1 MLKELVLRNRSY
13 RSYDETREIKKEELM
28 DLVEYARLCA
38 SSVNQQPLKYY
49 LAYTKKDLDKIQ
61 PLTGWAKA
69 LQKELPY
76 AGHYPQAFIVI
87 CQDLNIAPNLQAYL
101 KDVGI
106 VAQTMLLRAV
116 EMQLGGC
123 MLGNFNPT
131 EISDV
136 LQLNENLFPQLLL
149 AIGKPDETIILEDV
163 KPGENILYYRD
174 ENDVHHVP
182 KRSLDELLI
191 TRKDS

>member
-1 MLKELVLRNRSY
+1 
-13 RSYDETREIKKEELM
+13 
-28 DLVEYARLCA
+28 
-38 SSVNQQPLKYY
+38 
-49 LAYTKKDLDKIQ
+49 
-61 PLTGWAKA
+61 
-69 LQKELPY
+69 
-76 AGHYPQAFIVI
+76 
-87 CQDLNIAPNLQAYL
+87 
-101 KDVGI
+101 
-106 VAQTMLLRAV
+106 MLLRAV

-149 AIGKPDETIILEDV
+149 AVGKPDETIILEDV
-163 KPGENILYYRD
+163 KLGENILYYRD

-191 TRKDS
+191 ANKDS